1 MLLCGQCEGTAV
13 GRYPLT
19 ILYSGSGNLVAL
31 SKKNQGNNKHHAT
44 CKIFANL
51 VSQTNKYK
59 EICLTYRV
67 Y

>member
-19 ILYSGSGNLVAL
+19 ILYSGSGNLVAPY
-31 SKKNQGNNKHHAT
+31 KKNQGNSKHHAM

-51 VSQTNKYK
+51 VSQTNKYE